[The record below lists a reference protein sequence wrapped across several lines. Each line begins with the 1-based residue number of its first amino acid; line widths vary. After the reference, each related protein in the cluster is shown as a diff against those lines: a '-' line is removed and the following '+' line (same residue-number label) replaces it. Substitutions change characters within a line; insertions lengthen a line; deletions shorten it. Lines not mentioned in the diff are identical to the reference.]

1 VKLAHI
7 EKFEYSFR
15 GKLWKYRGKGGWFFV
30 TIPKALA
37 KKIRDVHYVS
47 EEGWGRLKTSA
58 TINHTRWSTAIW
70 YDTKIG
76 SYIIPVKSSV
86 RKSESLAEGSSVRI
100 DLVFSLDKWLSN
112 LL

>member
-1 VKLAHI
+1 MAHI
-7 EKFEYSFR
+7 EKFEYSFT

-30 TIPKALA
+30 TIPKSVS
-37 KKIRDVHYVS
+37 KKIREVHHAS

-58 TINHTRWSTAIW
+58 AIKNSNWNTSIW

-76 SYIIPVKSSV
+76 SYILPIKAAI
-86 RKSESLAEGSSVRI
+86 RKSESLCDGSLVEIR
-100 DLVFSLDKWLSN
+100 LVFSLDKWLLD

>member
-1 VKLAHI
+1 MQHI
-7 EKFEYSFR
+7 EKFRYTFK
-15 GKLWKYRGKGGWFFV
+15 GKIWKYQGKGGWYFV

-58 TINHTRWSTAIW
+58 TINTTTWSTSIW

-76 SYIIPVKSSV
+76 SYIIPVKAIV
-86 RKSESLAEGSSVRI
+86 RKSESLTDGSLVKI
-100 DLVFSLDKWLSN
+100 DLVFSLDKWFSN
-112 LL
+112 LI